1 MMERKEQE
9 SEERAY
15 SSKKTFKKK
24 LRVLVEITTL

>member
-15 SSKKTFKKK
+15 SSKKTLKKK